1 MSTTHSIDLLVYP
14 DDCDAHGHLS
24 TPSLLQLFER
34 ALWEAVARGSG
45 LHSGDSR
52 VSLTIRKAT
61 MDRYENAEAGDVV
74 TIETDLTHFVDSTF
88 TLRQRARHT
97 KSDAMVAEG
106 DFLVACV
113 DREGDPVE
121 VPSAITRLFGARPSM
136 RPGET
141 QNLAVR
147 GRSMAVDIQGDG
159 LPILF
164 LHGFPLDRTVWKH
177 LIATLNGWKRIA
189 PDLRGMG
196 LSEGSEDGYAIPEY
210 ADDMIAL
217 LDTLHLEQVVVCG
230 LSMGGYVAFDLIRRY
245 RDRIGALI
253 LINTRSG
260 ADDDRTREGRESMIS
275 LIEREGTDGLSDLMI
290 ERLLGE
296 SSLAAMPRVVEHLR
310 TMIRHTPTAGAV
322 GALRAMRDRRDAA
335 DILGDV
341 QVPALVVAGMDDRL
355 IPLRDARALADQIP
369 GAQFTQIPE
378 AGHLTPME
386 QPIAV
391 SRVVREFL
399 EALP

>member
-1 MSTTHSIDLLVYP
+1 MSTTHSIELLVYP
-14 DDCDAHGHLS
+14 DDCDARGHLS
-24 TPSLLQLFER
+24 TPGLLQLFER

-45 LHSGDSR
+45 LRSGDSP

-61 MDRYENAEAGDVV
+61 VDRYESAGPGDVV
-74 TIETDLTHFVDSTF
+74 TVESELSHVAEATF

-97 KSDAMVAEG
+97 KNEAMVAEG

-113 DREGDPVE
+113 DGEGAAVE
-121 VPSAITRLFGARPSM
+121 VPDVITRLFGARPAL

-141 QNLAVR
+141 QNLTIR
-147 GRSMAVDIQGDG
+147 GHSLAVDIQGDG
-159 LPILF
+159 SPILF

-177 LIATLNGWKRIA
+177 LIATLNGWKRVA

-196 LSEGSEDGYAIPEY
+196 LSEVPADGYTIPEY
-210 ADDMIAL
+210 TDDMIGL
-217 LDTLHLEQVVVCG
+217 LDTLHMERAVVCG

-245 RDRIGALI
+245 RDRVAALI
-253 LINTRSG
+253 LINTRSS
-260 ADDDRTREGRESMIS
+260 ADDDRTREGRDSLIS
-275 LIEREGTDGLSDLMI
+275 LVEREGTEGLSELMI
-290 ERLLGE
+290 DRLLGE
-296 SSLAAMPRVVEHLR
+296 SSLRAMPRVVEHLR
-310 TMIRHTPTAGAV
+310 TMIHGTPPAGAV
-322 GALRAMRDRRDAA
+322 GALRAMRDRQDAS
-335 DILGDV
+335 DVLGSVD
-341 QVPALVVAGMDDRL
+341 VPALVVAGMDDRL
-355 IPLRDARALADQIP
+355 IPLRDARSLADQIP

-386 QPIAV
+386 QPIAL